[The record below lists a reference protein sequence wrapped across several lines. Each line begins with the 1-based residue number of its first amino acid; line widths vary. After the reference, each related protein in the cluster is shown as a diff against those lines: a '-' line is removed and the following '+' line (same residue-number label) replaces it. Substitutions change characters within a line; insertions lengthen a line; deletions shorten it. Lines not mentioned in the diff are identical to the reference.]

1 MICSFDLGE
10 EFAAFGGVVS
20 TSHKSMRPMYIILKS
35 YKILTFR
42 TERVKPVL
50 RHCDLPNVEYNSTYL
65 VSARPPN
72 RALADPSLCEPQHAK
87 VEPYSDRFSDGTI
100 SGFFCFLRL
109 YSIIASQTRLGL
121 VS

>member
-1 MICSFDLGE
+1 MIYSFDLGE

-20 TSHKSMRPMYIILKS
+20 TSHKSMRPMYIIN
-35 YKILTFR
+35 R
-42 TERVKPVL
+42 TKFSLFGRSALKPVL
-50 RHCDLPNVEYNSTYL
+50 KHYDLPNVESNNTYL
-65 VSARPPN
+65 VFARPPN

-100 SGFFCFLRL
+100 SGFFCFLRS